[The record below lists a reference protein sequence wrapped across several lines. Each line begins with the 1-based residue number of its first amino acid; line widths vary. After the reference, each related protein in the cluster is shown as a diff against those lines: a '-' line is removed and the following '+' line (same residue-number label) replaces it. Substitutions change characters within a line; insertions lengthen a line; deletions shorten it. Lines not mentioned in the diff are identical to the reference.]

1 MHLLL
6 NNIISVSFYILFFFV
21 PLILFPKTSE
31 LFEFNKM
38 VLTYVLTVIITSAW
52 IISMIKGKKKIFRR
66 TIIDIPLILLIFQ
79 QGVSTLVS
87 LDMRTSLLGYYSRY
101 HGGLASTISYTLLYW
116 AFVSNMDRKKT
127 LKCIYVFLISSC
139 LVSLYGVLQHFGI
152 DKDIWVQDVQN
163 RVFSTLGQPN
173 WLAAWITALI
183 PITWGFTLISEKKE
197 NGFSP
202 FIKNNFLWILLSN
215 LLFLTLIYT
224 KSRSGFLGLLAAEF
238 SFWTFIYILSVKKIK
253 DLKKTL
259 FYSFCV
265 FHITYIFLI
274 LIAGSPWTSGI
285 GKITGDSQVPEQQTD
300 FEIPAFEVGG
310 SKSSEI
316 RKIVWK
322 GAVEIWK
329 NYPVLGTGPETF
341 AYAYYQFRPQEHN
354 LVSEWDFLYNK
365 AHNEYLN
372 ILSTSGALGI
382 LVYLTFIFFI
392 FVQITNDNGKN
403 LFKDKKTPL
412 SPYFA
417 INISLLAGIVSIL
430 VTNFFGFSVVPVAL
444 QFFLYPAFAIC
455 LSSNKENQDGENA
468 LNNFQKALISVILI
482 FSVWMLFVIGRYW
495 YADYLFSA
503 GRAHNSAGSLAQAQE
518 YLNKAVAVSSKE
530 AVFWEELS
538 KLNSNIAL
546 SLFENDENEL
556 SGEYLATSIKQAE
569 NSIHLSPNNVNIKR
583 SAANVYLKLSI
594 INPNLILNAQK
605 LLYEAIELAPTD
617 AKLHYNLALIYAR
630 TGNGEKAKEILS
642 ETIEMKDN
650 YRNAR
655 LALALILKEENKLEE
670 ARYQLEYI
678 LKNIDPD
685 DKLSEQE
692 LEKLG
697 F

>member
-1 MHLLL
+1 MHLLF
-6 NNIISVSFYILFFFV
+6 NNVISVSFYILFFFV
-21 PLILFPKTSE
+21 PLVLFPKTSE

-52 IISMIKGKKKIFRR
+52 IISTIKGKKKIFRR

-79 QGVSTLVS
+79 QAVSTLVS
-87 LDMRTSLLGYYSRY
+87 LDVRTSLLGYYSRY
-101 HGGLASTISYTLLYW
+101 HGGLASTISYAFLYW

-127 LKCIYVFLISSC
+127 LKCIYIFLISSC

-197 NGFSP
+197 NGFSA
-202 FIKNNFLWILLSN
+202 FIKKNILWILLSN

-238 SFWTFIYILSVKKIK
+238 SFWIFLYILSQRKIK
-253 DLKKTL
+253 ALKKTL
-259 FYSFCV
+259 FYSFSV

-274 LIAGSPWTSGI
+274 LIAGSPWTPNIREIAGNSQ
-285 GKITGDSQVPEQQTD
+285 ITERQID
-300 FEIPAFEVGG
+300 FEIPALEIGG

-322 GAVEIWK
+322 GAVDIWK

-382 LVYLTFIFFI
+382 LAYFTFILFV
-392 FVQITNDNGKN
+392 FVQMTNDNGKN
-403 LFKDKKTPL
+403 LFKDKNPPL

-417 INISLLAGIVSIL
+417 INLSLLAGIISIL
-430 VTNFFGFSVVPVAL
+430 VSNFFGFSVVPVAL
-444 QFFLYPAFAIC
+444 QFFLYPAFAVC
-455 LSSNKENQDGENA
+455 LSLDKENQEEENT
-468 LNNFQKALISVILI
+468 LNNFRKVLVSIILI

-495 YADYLFSA
+495 YADYLFSV
-503 GRAHNSAGSLAQAQE
+503 GRAHNNAGNLAQAQE

-530 AVFWEELS
+530 AAFWEELS

-556 SGEYLATSIKQAE
+556 SEEYLLTSIKQAE
-569 NSIHLSPNNVNIKR
+569 NSIYLSPNNVNIKR

-605 LLYEAIELAPTD
+605 LLYDAIQLAPTD

-630 TGNGEKAKEILS
+630 TGNSEKAKEILS

-670 ARYQLEYI
+670 AKYQLEYI
-678 LKNIDPD
+678 LKNIDPN

-692 LEKLG
+692 LEKL
-697 F
+697 

>member
-1 MHLLL
+1 MHLLF
-6 NNIISVSFYILFFFV
+6 NNVISVSFYILFFFV
-21 PLILFPKTSE
+21 PLVLFPKTSE

-52 IISMIKGKKKIFRR
+52 IISTIKGKKKIFRR

-79 QGVSTLVS
+79 QAVSTLVS
-87 LDMRTSLLGYYSRY
+87 LDVRTSLLGYYSRY
-101 HGGLASTISYTLLYW
+101 HGGLASTISYAFLYW

-127 LKCIYVFLISSC
+127 LKCIYIFLISSC

-197 NGFSP
+197 NGFSA
-202 FIKNNFLWILLSN
+202 FIKKNILWILLSN

-238 SFWTFIYILSVKKIK
+238 SFWIFLYILSQRKIK
-253 DLKKTL
+253 ALKKTL
-259 FYSFCV
+259 FYSFSV

-274 LIAGSPWTSGI
+274 LIAGSPWTPNIREIAGNSQ
-285 GKITGDSQVPEQQTD
+285 ITERQTD
-300 FEIPAFEVGG
+300 FEIPALEIGG

-322 GAVEIWK
+322 GAVDIWK

-354 LVSEWDFLYNK
+354 LVSECDFLYNK

-382 LVYLTFIFFI
+382 LAYFTFILFV
-392 FVQITNDNGKN
+392 FVQMTNDNGKN
-403 LFKDKKTPL
+403 LFKDKNPPL

-417 INISLLAGIVSIL
+417 INLSLLAGIISIL
-430 VTNFFGFSVVPVAL
+430 VSNFFGFSVVPVAL
-444 QFFLYPAFAIC
+444 QFFLYPAFAVC
-455 LSSNKENQDGENA
+455 LSLDKENQEEENT
-468 LNNFQKALISVILI
+468 LNNFRKVLVSIILI

-495 YADYLFSA
+495 YADYLFSV
-503 GRAHNSAGSLAQAQE
+503 GRAHNNAGNLAQAQE

-530 AVFWEELS
+530 AAFWEELS

-556 SGEYLATSIKQAE
+556 SEEYLLTSIKQAE
-569 NSIHLSPNNVNIKR
+569 NSIYLSPNNVNIKR

-594 INPNLILNAQK
+594 INPNLILSAQK
-605 LLYEAIELAPTD
+605 LLYDAIQLAPTD

-630 TGNGEKAKEILS
+630 TGNSEKAKEILS

-670 ARYQLEYI
+670 AKYQLEYI
-678 LKNIDPD
+678 LKNIDPN

-692 LEKLG
+692 LEKL
-697 F
+697 